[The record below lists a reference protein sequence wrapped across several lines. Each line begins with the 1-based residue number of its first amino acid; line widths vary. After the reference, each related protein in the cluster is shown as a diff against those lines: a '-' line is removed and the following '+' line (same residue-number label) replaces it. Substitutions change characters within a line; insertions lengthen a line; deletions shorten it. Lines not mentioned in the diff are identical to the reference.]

1 MCHHYK
7 NQSVNS
13 VQGITAANSKNHMKS
28 INTFYGQYADSLNV
42 KASGIYSYH
51 YVLNINWILPKD
63 IRPKI
68 HNNDG
73 HSILG
78 ALNIRYF
85 YQFRIAALIYRI
97 ITWIKLC

>member
-51 YVLNINWILPKD
+51 YVLNINWILPKG

-68 HNNDG
+68 HNKWW
-73 HSILG
+73 
-78 ALNIRYF
+78 AQY
-85 YQFRIAALIYRI
+85 
-97 ITWIKLC
+97 TWSLKYKVLLSVQNCSFDL